1 MKDARY
7 EVTDEAIRARAYDL
21 SIERPEATAEE
32 NWLLAEAQ
40 LCAEAEAR
48 READVKAGETAA
60 GLMATIEMSVHG
72 HS

>member
-1 MKDARY
+1 MTDASY
-7 EVTDEAIRARAYDL
+7 EITDEAIRARAYDL
-21 SIERPEATAEE
+21 SIERPEE

-40 LCAEAEAR
+40 LNAEAEAR
-48 READVKAGETAA
+48 READVKADEAAA